1 LKEVDILDTPMSSN
15 PAIPLR
21 RRLWAWL
28 HAARQ
33 DRRARR
39 ARRVALLVILLWIVS
54 AFDLVFTL
62 TAHRAGQFQELNP
75 IAARLLDR
83 PALLVTFKVSLVT
96 FASCIL
102 LAFRRRLPAEVA
114 CWTLAAAYA
123 ALSGV
128 WKLYYLIPHA

>member
-1 LKEVDILDTPMSSN
+1 MSSS

-28 HAARQ
+28 HVARH

-39 ARRVALLVILLWIVS
+39 ARRVALLVVLLWIVS

-62 TAHRAGQFQELNP
+62 TAHQTGQFEELNP

-83 PALLVTFKVSLVT
+83 PALLVAFKVGLVT